1 MIDAPRRPAGNGAE
15 KASPDLG
22 ARFSRL
28 VRDLVWELHP
38 HMQRRVAVTLDSDL
52 DRDLGLDSLGR
63 AELML
68 RIDRA
73 FKVRLPDQLLV
84 DASTPG
90 DLLRALLAAAP
101 GRIAAMEPLA
111 SDFKELPEVVAP
123 FSAATL
129 IEVLAHHVHSH
140 GDRPHIWLWRSEDHE
155 QTISYADLDRESCN
169 IAAGLIE
176 RGLVPGDRVAIMLPT
191 ELAFFAAFI
200 GVLYA
205 GGAPVPVYPPF
216 RRAQVEDHLRRQA
229 GILRN
234 AAASILIIGSEI
246 RNVGQ
251 LMLGLAENLQ
261 YVETVDALSRAG
273 TIEQPLAAGADTI
286 ALIQYTSGSTG
297 DPKGV
302 VLTHANLLANI
313 RAMGEALDASSSDV
327 FVSWLPLYH
336 DMGLIGAWLGTLH
349 YGVPTVIMP
358 PLAFLAD
365 PGRWLRAISR
375 HRATLSAAPNFAF
388 ELCCKNVRDED
399 IKELDLSSLRML
411 VNGAEPVSPATIARF
426 TARFANYGFPPKAM
440 APVYGLAENSVG
452 LTFPPV
458 GRGPIVDRVQRSAL
472 SSEGHATPAGPEDAT
487 ALEFVA
493 CGRPIVGHEVRIVD
507 ETDAELP
514 ERTEGRLQFRGP
526 SATQGYFRNDEK
538 TKALFDGEW
547 LESGDRAYIAGGD
560 VFITGRIKD
569 MIIKA
574 GRNIYPHELE
584 ELVGGVE
591 GVRKGCVAA
600 FASTFGG
607 ADTERL
613 VLLAETRLTESAEIE
628 ALRDRIVEVT
638 KTQLDISPDEVVLAQ
653 PHTVPKTSSG
663 KLRRSAARTLYESG
677 LLPKKGS
684 KLWWQLTRLYLSG
697 LGHRAH
703 RFRRRVFDLAYAGYW
718 WALLV
723 AGSSI
728 VWCLVLLLP
737 SRRWRHLAIHYG
749 ARSFLYLT
757 GLSPKVEVEE
767 LIPAHNVLLAV
778 NHSSYLDPVVLSAVI
793 PGGLTFVAKEELAG
807 QRVAGPFLRSSGT
820 LFVRRTDVKGGV
832 EDTRNVL
839 EASLSGER
847 IVSFPEGTLTRMPG
861 LLGFQIGSFL
871 VAAKAGIPVVP
882 IVISG
887 TRSALRGGQWF
898 PRRSNIDVHIGK
910 AMRADGS
917 DFSAAIRLRDA
928 VRARMLALSGEPDL
942 ALEKDQLHSDHTRLE
957 LCGPDVR
964 AARGNPKRRVDI
976 PRIR

>member
-1 MIDAPRRPAGNGAE
+1 MIDSPQRSAGNGPE
-15 KASPDLG
+15 KAGPEVA
-22 ARFSRL
+22 ARLSRL

-63 AELML
+63 AELVL

-73 FKVRLPDQLLV
+73 FKVHLPDQLLA
-84 DASTPG
+84 DASTPR
-90 DLLRALLAAAP
+90 DLLQALLAAAP
-101 GRIAAMEPLA
+101 DRAAAMEALPSELT
-111 SDFKELPEVVAP
+111 ELPEVVAP

-129 IEVLAHHVHSH
+129 IGVLAHHVRSH
-140 GDRPHIWLWRSEDHE
+140 GDRPHVLLWRSEDDE
-155 QTISYADLDRESCN
+155 QTISYAELDRESRTV
-169 IAAGLIE
+169 AAGLIE
-176 RGLVPGDRVAIMLPT
+176 RGLAPGDRVAIMLPT
-191 ELAFFAAFI
+191 EAAFFEAFF

-205 GGAPVPVYPPF
+205 GGVPVPVYPPF

-234 AAASILIIGSEI
+234 AGASLLIIGSEI

-251 LMLGLAENLQ
+251 LMLGLAEDLRH
-261 YVETVDALSRAG
+261 VETVEALSRAG
-273 TIEQPLAAGADTI
+273 AIEQPLPAGPDTI

-336 DMGLIGAWLGTLH
+336 DMGLIGAWLGALH

-365 PGRWLRAISR
+365 PGRWLRAMGR

-399 IKELDLSSLRML
+399 IEGLDLSSLRML
-411 VNGAEPVSPATIARF
+411 MNGAEPVSPATIARF
-426 TARFANYGFPPKAM
+426 TARFAKYGFPPKAM

-472 SSEGHATPAGPEDAT
+472 SRDGQARTAQPGDAT

-493 CGRPIVGHEVRIVD
+493 CGRPIAGHEVRIVD
-507 ETDAELP
+507 EAGVELP
-514 ERTEGRLQFRGP
+514 ERTEGRLQFKGP
-526 SATQGYFRNDEK
+526 SATRGYFRNEEK

-600 FASTFGG
+600 FPSTLDG
-607 ADTERL
+607 AGTERL
-613 VLLAETRLTESAEIE
+613 VLLVETRLTEPSKIE
-628 ALRDRIVEVT
+628 ALRNKIVEVA
-638 KTQLDISPDEVVLAQ
+638 KTQLDIAPDEVVLA
-653 PHTVPKTSSG
+653 PPRTVPKTSSG

-677 LLPKKGS
+677 SLSKKGYA
-684 KLWWQLTRLYLSG
+684 LWWQLTRLSLSG
-697 LGHRAH
+697 LGHRA
-703 RFRRRVFDLAYAGYW
+703 RRLRRRIFDLRLRR
-718 WALLV
+718 LLV
-723 AGSSI
+723 GAAGRRRQHG
-728 VWCLVLLLP
+728 LVRRSP
-737 SRRWRHLAIHYG
+737 SAEPGLAPPGRSTTWRA
-749 ARSFLYLT
+749 AFLWLT

-767 LIPAHNVLLAV
+767 PIPARSVLLAV

-793 PGGLTFVAKEELAG
+793 PGPLSFVAKEELAG
-807 QRVAGPFLRSSGT
+807 QRVAGPFLRRIGT

-861 LLGFQIGSFL
+861 LLGFHLGSFL
-871 VAAKAGIPVVP
+871 VAVEAGIPVVP

-898 PRRSNIDVHIGK
+898 PRPSNISVHIGK
-910 AMRADGS
+910 AVRADGS
-917 DFSAAIRLRDA
+917 DFSAAVRLRDA
-928 VRARMLALSGEPDL
+928 VRARMLALCGEPDL
-942 ALEKDQLHSDHTRLE
+942 ALEK
-957 LCGPDVR
+957 V
-964 AARGNPKRRVDI
+964 
-976 PRIR
+976 PR

>member
-1 MIDAPRRPAGNGAE
+1 MIDVRQRSAGNGPE
-15 KASPDLG
+15 KASPEVAG
-22 ARFSRL
+22 RFHRL

-63 AELML
+63 AELVL

-73 FKVRLPDQLLV
+73 FKVHLPDQLLA
-84 DASTPG
+84 DASTPR
-90 DLLRALLAAAP
+90 DLLQALLAAAP
-101 GRIAAMEPLA
+101 DRVAVMETLPSELM
-111 SDFKELPEVVAP
+111 ELPEVVAP

-129 IEVLAHHVHSH
+129 IGVLAHHVRSH
-140 GDRPHIWLWRSEDHE
+140 GDRPHVLLWRSEDDE
-155 QTISYADLDRESCN
+155 QTISYAELDRESCTL
-169 IAAGLIE
+169 AAGLIE
-176 RGLVPGDRVAIMLPT
+176 RGLAPGDRVAIMLPT
-191 ELAFFAAFI
+191 EAAFFGAFF

-205 GGAPVPVYPPF
+205 GGVPVPIYPPF
-216 RRAQVEDHLRRQA
+216 RRAQVEDHLRRQV

-234 AAASILIIGSEI
+234 AGASLLIIGSEI

-251 LMLGLAENLQ
+251 LMLGLAEDLRH
-261 YVETVDALSRAG
+261 VETVEALSRAG
-273 TIEQPLAAGADTI
+273 AIEQPLPAGPDTI

-297 DPKGV
+297 DPNGV

-336 DMGLIGAWLGTLH
+336 DMGLIGASLGTLH

-365 PGRWLRAISR
+365 PGRWLRVMSR

-399 IKELDLSSLRML
+399 IEGLDLSSLRML

-426 TARFANYGFPPKAM
+426 AARFAKYGFPPNAM

-472 SSEGHATPAGPEDAT
+472 SRDGRARTAQPEDAT

-493 CGRPIVGHEVRIVD
+493 CGRPIAGHEVRIVD
-507 ETDAELP
+507 EAGAELP
-514 ERTEGRLQFRGP
+514 ERTEGRLQFKGP
-526 SATQGYFRNDEK
+526 SATRGYFRNDKK

-547 LESGDRAYIAGGD
+547 LESGDRAYIASGD

-584 ELVGGVE
+584 ELVGGVQ

-600 FASTFGG
+600 FPSTFGG
-607 ADTERL
+607 ASTERL
-613 VLLAETRLTESAEIE
+613 VLLVETRLTDPSKIE
-628 ALRDRIVEVT
+628 ALRSRIVEVT
-638 KTQLDISPDEVVLAQ
+638 KTQLDIAPDEVVLA
-653 PHTVPKTSSG
+653 PPRTVPKTSSG

-677 LLPKKGS
+677 SLSEKGYA
-684 KLWWQLTRLYLSG
+684 LWWQLTRLSLSG
-697 LGHRAH
+697 FGHRA
-703 RFRRRVFDLAYAGYW
+703 RRLRRRIFDLVYAGYW

-723 AGSSI
+723 AGAGM
-728 VWCLVLLLP
+728 VWSVVLLLP
-737 SRRWRHLAIHYG
+737 SRGWRHQAIYYG
-749 ARSFLYLT
+749 ARTFLWLT
-757 GLSPKVEVEE
+757 GLSPKVDVEE
-767 LIPAHNVLLAV
+767 PIPARGVLLAV

-793 PGGLTFVAKEELAG
+793 PGPFSFVAKEELAG
-807 QRVAGPFLRSSGT
+807 QRVAGPFLRHIGT

-832 EDTRNVL
+832 EDTRSVL

-861 LLGFQIGSFL
+861 LIGFYLGSFL
-871 VAAKAGIPVVP
+871 VAVEAGIPVVP

-898 PRRSNIDVHIGK
+898 PRPSNISVHIGK
-910 AMRADGS
+910 AVRADGS
-917 DFSAAIRLRDA
+917 DFSAAVRLRDA
-928 VRARMLALSGEPDL
+928 VRVRMLALSGEPDL
-942 ALEKDQLHSDHTRLE
+942 ALE
-957 LCGPDVR
+957 R
-964 AARGNPKRRVDI
+964 APL
-976 PRIR
+976 

>member
-1 MIDAPRRPAGNGAE
+1 MINAPRRPAGNGAE

-84 DASTPG
+84 DASTPR

-176 RGLVPGDRVAIMLPT
+176 RRLVPGDRVAIMLPT
-191 ELAFFAAFI
+191 EPAFFAAFI

-261 YVETVDALSRAG
+261 YVETVDALSREG

-411 VNGAEPVSPATIARF
+411 VNGAEPVSPATISRF

-452 LTFPPV
+452 LTFPPI

-767 LIPAHNVLLAV
+767 SIPAHNVLLAV

-942 ALEKDQLHSDHTRLE
+942 ALEKA
-957 LCGPDVR
+957 PV
-964 AARGNPKRRVDI
+964 
-976 PRIR
+976 